1 VPRGAGTSSTPRVLK
16 PAHDL
21 DAPHR
26 TAISLGKSGA
36 GAAPRAVAG
45 CPGRPLSLSWP
56 DGRPGREGHEHPGP
70 PARHRRR
77 PRYTRGGRRGA
88 RDLGGGVP
96 RAWSRRPRR
105 QLARPPAGG
114 DAAAPHP
121 PPSSASAP
129 QPSPTGDAAEPPPSS
144 TTASLGLLD
153 DAQLVLLGARG
164 QQKALEV
171 LYRRHSAFAIHLA
184 TRIEGS
190 SRDVEDVA
198 HDAFLKAF
206 THLGDLADPRSFR
219 SWLGS
224 IVVHAVRSRMRRTR
238 LMNVLGITNLFGR
251 AAEPVDLDAV
261 ASSDASP
268 LVRAQLAQIYALLR
282 TLPTDDRIAWT
293 LRAIEGHDLETV
305 ARLAG
310 CSLATAKRRISRA
323 QKTLDELFIAPQG
336 DHGITEAGSA
346 ARDAAPAPVV
356 PEPAAHAGDEAPPR
370 NRR

>member
-1 VPRGAGTSSTPRVLK
+1 MSTRARLRVI
-16 PAHDL
+16 D
-21 DAPHR
+21 
-26 TAISLGKSGA
+26 
-36 GAAPRAVAG
+36 
-45 CPGRPLSLSWP
+45 
-56 DGRPGREGHEHPGP
+56 
-70 PARHRRR
+70 
-77 PRYTRGGRRGA
+77 GA
-88 RDLGGGVP
+88 RAL
-96 RAWSRRPRR
+96 R
-105 QLARPPAGG
+105 AGG
-114 DAAAPHP
+114 DVAR
-121 PPSSASAP
+121 ST
-129 QPSPTGDAAEPPPSS
+129 SPEPPVVRIGSSPDLSREAELSRESGAPSLPEPAPFGPRAS
-144 TTASLGLLD
+144 TAASFSALD

-164 QQKALEV
+164 EQRALEV

-184 TRIEGS
+184 ARIEGS

-206 THLGDLADPRSFR
+206 THLEDLADPRAFR

-251 AAEPVDLDAV
+251 AAEPVDLDSI

-305 ARLAG
+305 ARLAR

-323 QKTLDELFIAPQG
+323 QKTLDELFVAPQG
-336 DHGITEAGSA
+336 DQATAEAPRTPSEDDEA
-346 ARDAAPAPVV
+346 ARDDAAPP
-356 PEPAAHAGDEAPPR
+356 PHEAPTR